1 MDYVLD
7 YDPLNWEDRYF
18 LPGQSVDVLGLRAE
32 GKPRLARKIDG
43 LANVEPRAEARM
55 VAARQGQHELAGLLE
70 RLVYSYA
77 VLGKVGRVDHRD
89 HVVQE
94 IVVFLQETG

>member
-55 VAARQGQHELAGLLE
+55 VAARQGQHELARLLE
-70 RLVYSYA
+70 RLVYSYLKWFYYKLKA
-77 VLGKVGRVDHRD
+77 FVDLRRFGQGRP
-89 HVVQE
+89 
-94 IVVFLQETG
+94 G